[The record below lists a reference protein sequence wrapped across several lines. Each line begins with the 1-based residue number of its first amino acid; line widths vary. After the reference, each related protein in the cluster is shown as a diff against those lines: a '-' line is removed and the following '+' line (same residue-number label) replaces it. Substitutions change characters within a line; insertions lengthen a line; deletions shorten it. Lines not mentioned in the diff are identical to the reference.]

1 MKLGFT
7 HKHSHHNAR
16 HVGVPILLCTIL
28 HEHGNDID
36 FNEHYLTITFP
47 NSSPAYHGR
56 ILVLALALASPT
68 LLPPPTWYSNLFD
81 SMEPHLDIEK
91 DPFGYYGP
99 GALRARKTTR
109 IGESVVRL
117 FQTVLMD
124 ASSYTTLSHSPAS
137 RCAHCSLLSLT
148 CSRIHPC
155 GQPMP
160 YAMSTLTQR
169 SCAWKARR
177 SVQLKMRKIA
187 SGGVFAWDMTD
198 MMAGDCRSAKDGAHA
213 DSSCLLLLL

>member
-1 MKLGFT
+1 MAVYWCW
-7 HKHSHHNAR
+7 HSHSHR
-16 HVGVPILLCTIL
+16 QRCYHHL
-28 HEHGNDID
+28 HGTQTFSTPWN
-36 FNEHYLTITFP
+36 LT
-47 NSSPAYHGR
+47 S
-56 ILVLALALASPT
+56 
-68 LLPPPTWYSNLFD
+68 
-81 SMEPHLDIEK
+81 DIEK

-177 SVQLKMRKIA
+177 SVQLKMGKIA
-187 SGGVFAWDMTD
+187 SGGVFAWDTTD

-213 DSSCLLLLL
+213 DSSYLLLLL